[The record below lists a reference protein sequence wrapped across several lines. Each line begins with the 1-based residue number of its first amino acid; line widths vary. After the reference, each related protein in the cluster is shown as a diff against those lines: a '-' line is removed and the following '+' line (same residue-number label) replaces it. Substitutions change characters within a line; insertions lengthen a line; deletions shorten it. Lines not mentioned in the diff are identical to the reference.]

1 MTELQEQAATA
12 DNRHIIERPR
22 LTRLLDETSARVIL
36 LVGPA
41 GYGKTTLAQ
50 QWLKDKQHAWYS
62 ARGTNDVASVGIGIL
77 EAAVE
82 AGVTVGERFR
92 QWLLAQRKFDS
103 VGQAARFLAEDMAPF
118 PATAWLAI
126 DDCHELSAD
135 AEQLIGSLRSLQEL
149 RLLVAT
155 RRRPA
160 WCTARDL
167 VYVDALEIE
176 RSALSMNDGEAAEVL
191 RHHGE
196 GATRVIDAADG
207 WPAVIGLAAFTQE
220 SPRLAEGTLPPE
232 LHAYIADEL
241 YGTLDASI
249 RGDLASLGVFVS
261 ISADRARDILPHTS
275 EQVIAEGLRVG
286 FLTDDGSG
294 SFRLHPL
301 LRNFLLTKL
310 RRADA
315 AQFEESVSRGVEAML
330 ADKQW
335 DAAFE
340 VSVSL
345 GSNDLL
351 VDLIEAGLY
360 DLLDRG
366 LVSTIVRIVSA
377 ARSAGVSGPSL
388 TLAEAEV
395 AFREGMHERS
405 KTLAEA
411 AGPELLSKP
420 SLATKAFCRAGQ
432 GAYFLDDT
440 SRAVAN
446 FVKARELA
454 TTRLDKRD
462 AQWGLFLAAVD
473 QEDDTAETLLAEFEA
488 LCRSDPEDVLRLQ
501 NGRLHFG
508 MRIGSN
514 CRGLS
519 GAEGAAALADAATDP
534 VIRISFWHV
543 YAGALRLSAAYE
555 DALAAS
561 DIALKEADAFDL
573 IFARAHVN
581 LTRSAIYTGLG
592 RYADALRSLSEVAA
606 VGRQTGDAYLQLN
619 ERALRCWAHLLDRNL
634 EAASDAVEGTATQK
648 ISSGQY
654 AEILA
659 LRALTC
665 GMRGDPV
672 EAKALLEEAGNVS
685 RENEALALSACV
697 EALFE
702 LEQKAP
708 SISRFASAFSKYA
721 LKGVLDPFVLAFR
734 LEPRLTQ
741 AIGRVPKARPHLR
754 ELLARLEMHPDANY
768 RVVSPLGSMPLTPRE
783 HEVFAFIGQGKT
795 NREIAQALF
804 VAETTVKVHVGHIL
818 RKLGVRTRT
827 EAAIQAVKRR

>member
-12 DNRHIIERPR
+12 ANRHIIERPR

-36 LVGPA
+36 LVAPA
-41 GYGKTTLAQ
+41 GYGKTTLAR
-50 QWLKDKQHAWYS
+50 QWLRGKQHAWYS
-62 ARGTNDVASVGIGIL
+62 GRGDNDLASVGIGL
-77 EAAVE
+77 VEAASE
-82 AGVTVGERFR
+82 AGVSVGQHFR
-92 QWLLAQRKFDS
+92 QWLLAQRKFDD
-103 VGQAARFLAEDMAPF
+103 VGQAAKFLTEDLTEL
-118 PATAWLAI
+118 PATVWLAI
-126 DDCHELSAD
+126 DDYHELSPD
-135 AEQLIGSLRSLQEL
+135 AEQLIDSLRSIEQL

-176 RSALSMNDGEAAEVL
+176 RSALAMNKDEATEVL
-191 RHHGE
+191 RHLGE
-196 GATRVIDAADG
+196 GAARVIDMADG
-207 WPAVIGLAAFTQE
+207 WPAAIGLASFTHE

-241 YGTLDASI
+241 YGTLDASV
-249 RGDLASLGVFVS
+249 RDDLASLGLFVS
-261 ISADRARDILPHTS
+261 ISTTQARDILPETS

-294 SFRLHPL
+294 AFRLHPL
-301 LRNFLLTKL
+301 LRSFLLSKL
-310 RRADA
+310 RRLKT
-315 AQFEESVSRGVEAML
+315 AQLEQSVLRAVQAML
-330 ADKQW
+330 ADRQW

-340 VSVSL
+340 ACVAF
-345 GSNDLL
+345 GSTDLL
-351 VDLIEAGLY
+351 VDIVEAGLY

-366 LVSTIVRIVSA
+366 RVSLIIKIVSA
-377 ARSAGVSGPSL
+377 AGSAGVSGPVL

-405 KTLAEA
+405 KALAEA
-411 AGPELLSKP
+411 AGPELLSTP

-440 SRAVAN
+440 SNAVAN
-446 FVKARELA
+446 FVKARDLA
-454 TTRLDKRD
+454 TTRTDKRD

-473 QEDDTAETLLAEFEA
+473 QEDEAAEALLIEFEA

-514 CRGLS
+514 YRGLY
-519 GAEGAAALADAATDP
+519 GAEGAAAIANAATDP

-555 DALAAS
+555 DALAAA
-561 DIALKEADAFDL
+561 DVALKEADAFGL
-573 IFARAHVN
+573 TFARAHVQ
-581 LTRSAIYTGLG
+581 LTRSAIYNGLG
-592 RYADALRSLSEVAA
+592 RYEDALRSLSDVAA
-606 VGRQTGDAYLQLN
+606 VGRQTGDVYLQLN
-619 ERALRCWAHLLDRNL
+619 ERALRCRTHLQDRDL
-634 EAASDAVEGTATQK
+634 EAASEAVESTATQTT
-648 ISSGQY
+648 SSGQY

-659 LRALTC
+659 LRALIR
-665 GMRGDPV
+665 GMTDETA
-672 EAKALLEEAGNVS
+672 EAKVLLAEARDVS
-685 RENEALALSACV
+685 RENEALALNACV
-697 EALFE
+697 EALLE
-702 LEQKAP
+702 LDLKP
-708 SISRFASAFSKYA
+708 NSVSRFASVFSEYA
-721 LKGVLDPFVLAFR
+721 SKGVLDPFVLGFR

-741 AIGRVPKARPHLR
+741 ATNRLPKARPHLR
-754 ELLARLEMHPDANY
+754 KLIARLETRSDANH
-768 RVVSPLGSMPLTPRE
+768 RVVSPLGSQTLTPRE
-783 HEVFAFIGQGKT
+783 QEVFAFIGQGKT
-795 NREIAQALF
+795 NREIAKALF
-804 VAETTVKVHVGHIL
+804 VAETTVKVHVRHIL